1 MDIVKIVITGI
12 ICAAVYSLMKQIRP
26 ELAPFTAL
34 AGIALTGAVLLTKL
48 GEITDAAGEITAL
61 AGLSGENIGI
71 IIKCVTIC
79 IITRLGA
86 DICNDNS
93 CTAVGDAV
101 ELSGKIGAAV
111 VALPMIKAAARVA
124 LGLIS

>member
-12 ICAAVYSLMKQIRP
+12 ICAAVYSLMKQLRP
-26 ELAPFTAL
+26 ELAPLTAF
-34 AGIALTGAVLLTKL
+34 AGVALTGAVLLTKL
-48 GEITDAAGEITAL
+48 TEITDAAGEVTAL
-61 AGLSGENIGI
+61 AGLSGENVGI
-71 IIKCVTIC
+71 LIKCVAIC